1 MTIRIVLADDH
12 AVVLTGFKMII
23 EQQDDMEVVGEASN
37 PEEALELVRT
47 LTPDVLVSD
56 VSMGAEKNGLTLAE
70 QVVQSTMDTRVV
82 MLTMHDEQEYV
93 RQALYRGAT
102 AYVLKS
108 ALDEELIKAIRSA
121 NKGEVYLS
129 TSLVSSF
136 VKDSIENDLSEQKS
150 LTPREAELVTMAVK
164 GYSNQKIATT
174 LFISVK
180 TVESQKAKIMA
191 KLGISSKPELFDYAL
206 SHKLI

>member
-12 AVVLTGFKMII
+12 AVVRSGFRMII
-23 EQQDDMEVVGEASN
+23 EYQEDMEVVGEAVN
-37 PEEALELVRT
+37 PEQARELVRIES
-47 LTPDVLVSD
+47 PDVLVSD
-56 VSMGAEKNGLTLAE
+56 VSMGAGKNGMLLADE
-70 QVVQSTMDTRVV
+70 IVNQGGKTKVVL
-82 MLTMHDEQEYV
+82 LTMHDEQEYV
-93 RQALYRGAT
+93 RQALELGAH

-108 ALDEELIKAIRSA
+108 AQDEELIAAIRA
-121 NKGEVYLS
+121 ACKGEIYLS
-129 TSLVSSF
+129 SALVSTF
-136 VKDSIENDLSEQKS
+136 VKESLSNEFSDKKA

-164 GYSNQKIATT
+164 GYSNQKIAST

-180 TVESQKAKIMA
+180 TVESQKAKIMT

>member
-1 MTIRIVLADDH
+1 MAIRIILADDH
-12 AVVLTGFKMII
+12 TVVLTGFKMII

-37 PEEALELVRT
+37 PEDALELVRS
-47 LTPDVLVSD
+47 LSPDVLVSD
-56 VSMGAEKNGLTLAE
+56 VSMGAEKNGLLLAE
-70 QVVQSTMDTRVV
+70 QVTQSTMDTKVV

-93 RQALYRGAT
+93 RQALYRGAN

-121 NKGEVYLS
+121 HKGEVYLS
-129 TSLVSSF
+129 SSLVSSF
-136 VKDSIENDLSEQKS
+136 VKDSISNDLSEQKA

-164 GYSNQKIATT
+164 GFSNQKIAAT

-206 SHKLI
+206 THKLI

>member
-1 MTIRIVLADDH
+1 MAIRIVLADDH